1 MANSEDYLDGL
12 LNSVQNVRKD
22 VTDAQKQTEE
32 ILREKQEQRNKI
44 KPQDDF
50 MEASGIRDYKPEP
63 STHENLRK
71 ALSEDE
77 FLKKFEEELDED
89 IDESDSFIREFEDEI
104 AQDELSYEQDEQ
116 PASFMNNIENIVNQA
131 KEQLE
136 HEEQAEDTDEIPILH
151 IDEDT
156 AEDDESVNEEAE
168 QIRLDEEAEPEE
180 DSLEVD
186 DDLPALDGYGAD
198 EMDEQ
203 FAKDQGEASIGE
215 AGEDLLAKYLEMNGS
230 EQDEESSLIDEEDDN
245 IDLMGLLSGDD
256 DLNDIGALLQADG
269 EDAPLEEAQEA
280 FDEMAEK
287 TDASSEEAL
296 QNVKNQ
302 AAGKEADKAGEKGL
316 KALLAKIKAIFQKK
330 EPDAEVL
337 DLSQTPQEDL
347 GQENLEIL
355 KELSAAEAKSKKE
368 KKEKKPKKEKK
379 QKAPKE
385 KKPKVKKERPQRMPK
400 EPDNSPKIPTK
411 LIVVFLILAMSI
423 VVFVT
428 ITQHMTGYKLSMTE
442 ARTEY
447 NAGDYFAAYEDLM
460 GMDLKESD
468 EDLFKK
474 SRLLGDLQKKNK
486 EYQVFVKRKM
496 YDLALD
502 SLVSGVARYQDN
514 LDEAK
519 TLGIE
524 EEYTKEGDALVQ
536 LLQDQYGVSVDDAVS
551 MYRLNREQYSIK
563 IGEIVETLNL
573 N

>member
-136 HEEQAEDTDEIPILH
+136 HEKQAEDTDEIPILH

-180 DSLEVD
+180 DSLDVD

-215 AGEDLLAKYLEMNGS
+215 AGEDLLAKYLEMNGT
-230 EQDEESSLIDEEDDN
+230 EQDEESSLIDEDDDN

-256 DLNDIGALLQADG
+256 DLNDIGSLLQADG
-269 EDAPLEEAQEA
+269 EDAPLEEAQET

-287 TDASSEEAL
+287 TDTSSEEAL

-368 KKEKKPKKEKK
+368 KKPKKEKK

-442 ARTEY
+442 ARTAY

-563 IGEIVETLNL
+563 IDEIVETLNL

>member
-104 AQDELSYEQDEQ
+104 AQDELAYEQDELAEQ
-116 PASFMNNIENIVNQA
+116 PASFMENIENIVNQA

-151 IDEDT
+151 VEDDA
-156 AEDDESVNEEAE
+156 AEDNASANEEAE
-168 QIRLDEEAEPEE
+168 QIGLDEEAEPDE
-180 DSLEVD
+180 DSLDVD

-203 FAKDQGEASIGE
+203 FAKEAEEASIGE
-215 AGEDLLAKYLEMNGS
+215 AGEDLLAKYLEMNESG
-230 EQDEESSLIDEEDDN
+230 QDEESSLIDEDDDN

-256 DLNDIGALLQADG
+256 DLDDIGALLQADG
-269 EDAPLEEAQEA
+269 EDAPLEEVQEA

-287 TDASSEEAL
+287 TDTSSEESL
-296 QNVKNQ
+296 QNVENQ
-302 AAGKEADKAGEKGL
+302 AADKAGEKGL

-330 EPDAEVL
+330 EPDAKVL

-355 KELSAAEAKSKKE
+355 KELSEAEAKSKKE

-379 QKAPKE
+379 QKTPKE
-385 KKPKVKKERPQRMPK
+385 KKPKVKKERAPRPPK

-428 ITQHMTGYKLSMTE
+428 ITQRMTGYKLSMNE
-442 ARTEY
+442 ARTAY
-447 NAGDYFAAYEDLM
+447 NAGDYFTAYEDLM

-474 SRLLGDLQKKNK
+474 ARLLGDLQKKNK

-551 MYRLNREQYSIK
+551 MYQLNREQYSIK
-563 IGEIVETLNL
+563 IDEIVETLNL